1 MIIVMITKGFVL
13 FAFFKEEIRM
23 EKKKGIISA
32 IFAIMSVCLL
42 TLSVYATNGKNSVNV
57 KANSPQIYRVV
68 VPAGTNGAF
77 NFTIDPYGMTTI
89 GASGQTLDKLL
100 ENPPGL
106 VTSDAITIENKSASD
121 VAVTIEAT
129 LSLPSGV
136 NISLAKSENEARTGI
151 ADLYLK
157 MSPVLSSRTNNTIPD
172 IVFTQIGQTEKKEFT
187 LEGAGAGKNSAYNF
201 VVDGYANP
209 NSKVWAGMT
218 SQTIGLDIVYSFK
231 DNSKDETSS
240 EDSSG
245 VTTPSSSQ
253 TVTKD
258 PSSETQTKDPSG
270 QTTTPPTPPD
280 VKDDVEYKDD
290 IQGFTMYINKT
301 NLSATPTKIC
311 IIYKNKPYNLS
322 QFGLVV
328 IESEGNNYK
337 IAVSDYSIEPG
348 TYDLLVYSGNTVIYD
363 KAQLHVK

>member
-13 FAFFKEEIRM
+13 FAFSRRKLDM
-23 EKKKGIISA
+23 ERKKGIISG

-42 TLSVYATNGKNSVNV
+42 TLSVYATNGRNSVNV

-77 NFTIDPYGMTTI
+77 DFTIDPYGMTTI

-157 MSPVLSSRTNNTIPD
+157 MSPVLSSGADNTIPD

-187 LEGAGAGKNSAYNF
+187 LEGAGAGKNCAYNF

-218 SQTIGLDIVYSFK
+218 SQTISLDIVYSFK

-258 PSSETQTKDPSG
+258 PSSETETKDPSG